1 MAIYRSESGS
11 KIPTDLQFHSNEKNG
26 GMLYD

>member
-11 KIPTDLQFHSNEKNG
+11 KIPTDYSFTQMELNG